1 MPPKRGFKRPI
12 PSSTRKLRP
21 LPRRI
26 SSVEQTI
33 DFVEDLINLESEE
46 DYKSTSSDQDSFSRK
61 SPPSSSRT
69 LGTDDQGNNMDPPP
83 PPIDGIDPMIRP
95 RGLPIMVPP
104 NLREIPIPTHLPK
117 FFGSPHE
124 DPTAHM
130 ERFEELLVFNLV
142 TNPGHY
148 LI

>member
-21 LPRRI
+21 LPKRI

-46 DYKSTSSDQDSFSRK
+46 DNKNTSSDQDSSSSK
-61 SPPSSSRT
+61 SPPSSLRT

-83 PPIDGIDPMIRP
+83 PPIDGIDPMMRP
-95 RGLPIMVPP
+95 QGLPIVILP
-104 NLREIPIPTHLPK
+104 NLREIPIPIHLPK
-117 FFGSPHE
+117 F
-124 DPTAHM
+124 
-130 ERFEELLVFNLV
+130 
-142 TNPGHY
+142 
-148 LI
+148 